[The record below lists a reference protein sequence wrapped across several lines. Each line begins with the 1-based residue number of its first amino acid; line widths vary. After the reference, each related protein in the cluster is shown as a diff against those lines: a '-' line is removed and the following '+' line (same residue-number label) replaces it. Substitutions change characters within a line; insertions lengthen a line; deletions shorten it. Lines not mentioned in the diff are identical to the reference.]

1 LLMICHVCVAAC
13 GGVGVG
19 WVGLDDGGEGCAGGA
34 EKAGWRVTGRSAVD
48 VLVDALSGDGRRERC
63 RFRRRAK

>member
-19 WVGLDDGGEGCAGGA
+19 WTGLDDGGEGGA